1 MDEIHSIRTSATARA
16 TYAKA
21 VKNCPKSVSLW
32 ILASR
37 LEEKAGLLIKARATL
52 ERGRLLNPKT
62 PQLWCEAVR
71 VELRGNNINMAKAL
85 LAKALQEC
93 SNSGLL
99 WSEAIFMEPR
109 PQRKT
114 KSVDA
119 LKRCDN
125 DPIIIATIARLFWA
139 ERKVDKARTWFE
151 KAVKVDPDRGDSWAW
166 LRCVAAEPHHGER
179 WQIVAKDMKN
189 VGKNIEEILKLVAN
203 VLSN

>member
-1 MDEIHSIRTSATARA
+1 M
-16 TYAKA
+16 
-21 VKNCPKSVSLW
+21 
-32 ILASR
+32 
-37 LEEKAGLLIKARATL
+37 
-52 ERGRLLNPKT
+52 KT
-62 PQLWCEAVR
+62 DSYFT
-71 VELRGNNINMAKAL
+71 I
-85 LAKALQEC
+85 ALQEC

-166 LRCVAAEPHHGER
+166 FYKFECQHGTEVFIY
-179 WQIVAKDMKN
+179 QFVFQ
-189 VGKNIEEILKLVAN
+189 L
-203 VLSN
+203 